1 MASACKQAEMAG
13 SGHYAPAADALTENM
28 KGLTYEN
35 ERDWCAA
42 AAQIGF
48 DKAIPVCLQSLTPLQ
63 AVRDMCAEN
72 RCGAYGRNWMCPP
85 ESGTLED
92 CAAQIAGY
100 SNGILLQTI
109 GHMEKA
115 IDTKAYLRTEQKH
128 LAQFRQL
135 AEQIRAVHPQA
146 LCLGSGGCR
155 VCKRCAY
162 PEPCRFPQL
171 AYGSMEGYGLLVSR
185 VCKANGLSYYY
196 GERTIA
202 YTACILF

>member
-1 MASACKQAEMAG
+1 M
-13 SGHYAPAADALTENM
+13 YTEN
-28 KGLTYEN
+28 
-35 ERDWCAA
+35 WCQAA
-42 AAQIGF
+42 LQLGF
-48 DKAIPVCLQSLTPLQ
+48 DVAVPVNVSHLKPMK

-85 ESGTLED
+85 ACGSLED

-128 LAQFRQL
+128 LAQFHEL
-135 AEQIRAVHPQA
+135 AEQIRAVYPQA

-162 PEPCRFPQL
+162 PESCRFPHQ
-171 AYGSMEGYGLLVSR
+171 AYGSMEGYGLLVSQ
-185 VCKANGLSYYY
+185 VCKASGLSYYY

>member
-1 MASACKQAEMAG
+1 MICKNWCQT
-13 SGHYAPAADALTENM
+13 ALQ
-28 KGLTYEN
+28 L
-35 ERDWCAA
+35 
-42 AAQIGF
+42 GF
-48 DKAIPVCLQSLTPLQ
+48 DMAVPVNVPHLKPMK

-85 ESGTLED
+85 ACGSLED

-109 GHMEKA
+109 GHMEKV

-128 LAQFRQL
+128 LAQFHEL
-135 AEQIRAVHPQA
+135 AEQIRTVYPQA

-162 PEPCRFPQL
+162 PEPCRFPHQ
-171 AYGSMEGYGLLVSR
+171 AYGSMEGYGLLVSQ
-185 VCKANGLSYYY
+185 VCKDHGVSYHH
-196 GERTIA
+196 GEKTIT